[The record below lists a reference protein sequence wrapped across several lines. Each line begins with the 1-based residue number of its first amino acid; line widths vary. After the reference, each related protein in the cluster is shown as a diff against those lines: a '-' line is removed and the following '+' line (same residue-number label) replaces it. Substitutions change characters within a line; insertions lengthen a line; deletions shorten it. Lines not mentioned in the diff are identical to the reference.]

1 MKGGVSMKN
10 YIEFKVAE
18 YPEITEQGLA
28 WVVIYKIIY
37 LQLLIDPTFDFIY
50 QFVFTILYSN

>member
-18 YPEITEQGLA
+18 YPEIAEQGLA

-37 LQLLIDPTFDFIY
+37 L
-50 QFVFTILYSN
+50 